1 MTQIILGE
9 DEELVQWAETRF
21 PDFAPVARP
30 LTAIGF
36 AASSGDILGVAI
48 YNNFRQHDVE
58 CSIVTATPRWATPGN
73 IRVIFN
79 YPFVQ
84 LGVKRMTAITS
95 KSNKRCR
102 KLLEGV
108 GFRLEGVHP
117 YADKGTAASCTY
129 GIYYDKAM
137 EWING

>member
-58 CSIVTATPRWATPGN
+58 CITA
-73 IRVIFN
+73 
-79 YPFVQ
+79 
-84 LGVKRMTAITS
+84 